1 MNIFIT
7 IPDAPER
14 LQEPAPPADFG
25 LPVRTLDIAAVWR
38 SPATATLLAGEIGR
52 HPGNLHAH
60 IQRISVWHALGNPAQ
75 TAAAVVDLW
84 IALGACGLDLRTR
97 MLRQHHAAL
106 EQHNLDIY
114 LHARLHRGVDR
125 HDPELALRGVV
136 LARPVEGERIFL
148 RPAPTHTSP
157 AGMSRTP

>member
-1 MNIFIT
+1 MSTFIT
-7 IPDAPER
+7 APHDPGR
-14 LQEPAPPADFG
+14 IRTPSPPADFG

-38 SPATATLLAGEIGR
+38 SPATATLLAAEIGR

-60 IQRISVWHALGNPAQ
+60 MQRISVWHALDNPPQ

-125 HDPELALRGVV
+125 HDPQLALRGVV
-136 LARPVEGERIFL
+136 LARPVEGNRTFL
-148 RPAPTHTSP
+148 RPATYRLTPPGTSHAP
-157 AGMSRTP
+157 